1 VPGPPGNTT
10 KQEILSLLGK
20 YFAVINAHD
29 YQGYLALLSP
39 QAQQGWTAAA
49 FASGFQATQDSGEA
63 LTGISTAADGR
74 TVAAVTFTSHQ
85 APAASVND
93 SQSCTI
99 WHILLFLEPAG
110 NGYLIGDPPPGY
122 TASYAACS

>member
-1 VPGPPGNTT
+1 MPGPPANTT
-10 KQEILSLLGK
+10 KQRILSLLGQ

-49 FASGFQATQDSGEA
+49 FAGGFQATQDSGQT

-85 APAASVND
+85 APSASVND

-99 WHILLFLEPAG
+99 WHILLFLEPAC

>member
-1 VPGPPGNTT
+1 VPRPPGNTT
-10 KQEILSLLGK
+10 KQRILSLLGK

-49 FASGFQATQDSGEA
+49 FASGFQATQDSGQT